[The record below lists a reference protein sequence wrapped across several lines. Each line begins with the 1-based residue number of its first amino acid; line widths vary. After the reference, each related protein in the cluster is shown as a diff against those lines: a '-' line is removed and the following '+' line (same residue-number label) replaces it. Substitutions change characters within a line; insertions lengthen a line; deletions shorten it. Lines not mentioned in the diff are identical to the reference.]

1 MKFWRYAHV
10 ETDTHVRAL
19 IWWDNN
25 NKQPQALYTNGACA
39 TSHQPDSDDV
49 MLAGIGLQVKRLN
62 YYPNTL
68 KKYARSVMKATARR
82 NLLVPCRHKRTG
94 PTGNVSEILKTRLK
108 IVLDDYNKL
117 TQH

>member
-39 TSHQPDSDDV
+39 TFRQQDSDDV

-62 YYPNTL
+62 YYQNTL
-68 KKYARSVMKATARR
+68 KKYARSVMKTTARR
-82 NLLVPCRHKRTG
+82 NLLVPCRHKHTG
-94 PTGNVSEILKTRLK
+94 LTGNVSEILKTRLK